1 MLSRGKKKKI
11 AGNNHHEDALFS
23 QTANINLHATKSL
36 SLESMKYPIS
46 D

>member
-1 MLSRGKKKKI
+1 M
-11 AGNNHHEDALFS
+11 AGNNYREDALFS
-23 QTANINLHATKSL
+23 PTANINLHATQSL